1 MSNEYHFK
9 KGWLLVAL
17 LGISLSA
24 GAQQLVRG
32 TVSDGTEPLPAVRVI
47 VKGTASGTQTDENG
61 AFSIRVN
68 PEDGLQFSLLGFQMT
83 EVTVGDRQVIDVG
96 LALDAITEERRAGE
110 ECVHKCRSR
119 GSPDH

>member
-32 TVSDGTEPLPAVRVI
+32 TVSDGTEPLPAVSVI

-68 PEDGLQFSLLGFQMT
+68 PEDVLQFSLLGFRSEEHTSELQSLMRT
-83 EVTVGDRQVIDVG
+83 SYAHFCLQQKPANIHTKQ
-96 LALDAITEERRAGE
+96 ITRL
-110 ECVHKCRSR
+110 
-119 GSPDH
+119 